1 MQRTRLTGSIYRN
14 VLTAFPIAATAGF
27 IAAAA
32 IAVTYAQAARSAQD
46 GVYSDA
52 QATRG
57 QAVYDKQC
65 ASCHGQGLKGLA
77 APPLVGDVFA
87 GSWQGQPLSEL
98 AGKIQKTMPAD
109 GPGTL
114 SASDTADLVALIL
127 KSNSFP
133 ASRTELASTEAG
145 QKSITWPARAAA
157 AQAAGS
163 VKAYPPLGN
172 MAQLMRGIYFPNSNL
187 LFTVQTRDPAAP
199 QPKPTPEQE
208 KQGFSVFDWGQ
219 GIYGGWQTIDNAAIA
234 IADAGPLML
243 TPGIRCENG
252 RLAPVNDPDWI
263 KYTEDMIA
271 VARQMYKL
279 SQSRNQEAVSD
290 ATGDLSDSCAACHN
304 AYREVRVRGQAPD
317 PTDPSAKSNRCL
329 SRSTAR

>member
-1 MQRTRLTGSIYRN
+1 MHRTGLTGI
-14 VLTAFPIAATAGF
+14 
-27 IAAAA
+27 AA
-32 IAVTYAQAARSAQD
+32 IAGVVVALAISVTHAQSARSAQD

-52 QATRG
+52 QAARG
-57 QAVYDKQC
+57 QGIYDKQC

-77 APPLVGDVFA
+77 APPLAGDAFA
-87 GSWQGQPLSEL
+87 ANWQGQPLSEL
-98 AGKIQKTMPAD
+98 ATKIQKTMPAD
-109 GPGTL
+109 GPGAL
-114 SASDTADLVALIL
+114 SAAETADLVTLIL
-127 KSNSFP
+127 KTNGFP
-133 ASRTELASTEAG
+133 ASRTELASTDAG
-145 QKSITWPARAAA
+145 LKAVGWPARAAA

-172 MAQLMRGIYFPNSNL
+172 MAQLMRGIFFPNSNL

-199 QPKPTPEQE
+199 QPKPTPEQLA
-208 KQGFSVFDWGQ
+208 QGFSVFDWGQ

-252 RLAPVNDPDWI
+252 RLAPVTEPDWI

-271 VARQMYKL
+271 VARKMYKL

-304 AYREVRVRGQAPD
+304 AYREVRIRGQVPD
-317 PTDPSAKSNRCL
+317 PTDPSNKSNRCL
-329 SRSTAR
+329 SRSTAK

>member
-1 MQRTRLTGSIYRN
+1 MHIRMG
-14 VLTAFPIAATAGF
+14 VAATAAGV
-27 IAAAA
+27 ALAA
-32 IAVTYAQAARSAQD
+32 IGVTHAQTVRSARD
-46 GVYSDA
+46 GVYTDA
-52 QATRG
+52 QAGRG

-65 ASCHGQGLKGLA
+65 VSCHGQGLKGLA
-77 APPLVGDVFA
+77 APPLAGDAFA
-87 GSWQGQPLSEL
+87 GNWQGQPLAEL
-98 AGKIQKTMPAD
+98 ASKIQKTMPAD
-109 GPGTL
+109 GPGAL
-114 SASDTADLVALIL
+114 SATETADLVALIL
-127 KSNSFP
+127 KTNGFP
-133 ASRTELASTEAG
+133 ASRAELGSTEAAL
-145 QKSITWPARAAA
+145 KTVNWPARPAA

-172 MAQLMRGIYFPNSNL
+172 MAQLMRGIFFPNSNL

-252 RLAPVNDPDWI
+252 RVAPVTEPDWI
-263 KYTEDMIA
+263 KYTEDMMA
-271 VARQMYKL
+271 VARKMYKL
-279 SQSRNQEAVSD
+279 SQARNQEAVSD

-317 PTDPSAKSNRCL
+317 PTDPSNKANRCL
-329 SRSTAR
+329 SRSTN

>member
-1 MQRTRLTGSIYRN
+1 MKTRVTR
-14 VLTAFPIAATAGF
+14 IAASAGF
-27 IAAAA
+27 VAAMA
-32 IAVTYAQAARSAQD
+32 IGVTHAQTPRSAQD
-46 GVYSDA
+46 GVYTDA
-52 QATRG
+52 QAARG
-57 QAVYDKQC
+57 QKVYDTQC
-65 ASCHGQGLKGLA
+65 ASCHGPGLKGLA
-77 APPLVGDVFA
+77 APPLAGDVFA
-87 GSWQGQPLSEL
+87 ASWQGQPLSEL
-98 AGKIQKTMPAD
+98 ASKIRNTMPAD
-109 GPGTL
+109 APGTV
-114 SASDTADLVALIL
+114 SAASAADLVALIL
-127 KSNSFP
+127 KSGGFP
-133 ASRTELASTEAG
+133 ASRTELASGDDAL
-145 QKSITWPARAAA
+145 KAVSWPARPAA
-157 AQAAGS
+157 AQAAGT

-252 RLAPVNDPDWI
+252 RLAPVTEPDWI
-263 KYTEDMIA
+263 KYTEDMMA
-271 VARQMYKL
+271 VARKMYKL

-304 AYREVRVRGQAPD
+304 AYREVRVRGRAPD
-317 PTDPSAKSNRCL
+317 PTDPSNKSNRCL
-329 SRSTAR
+329 SRSTAK

>member
-1 MQRTRLTGSIYRN
+1 MHSTRFTG
-14 VLTAFPIAATAGF
+14 IAVAVGL
-27 IAAAA
+27 IAAA
-32 IAVTYAQAARSAQD
+32 IGVTQAQTARSAQD
-46 GVYSDA
+46 GVYTDA
-52 QATRG
+52 QAARG

-87 GSWQGQPLSEL
+87 ASWQGQPLSEL
-98 AGKIQKTMPAD
+98 VSKIRNTMPAD
-109 GPGTL
+109 APGTVN
-114 SASDTADLVALIL
+114 ATDAADLVALIL
-127 KSNSFP
+127 KTGGFP
-133 ASRTELASTEAG
+133 ASRTELASSDGAL
-145 QKSITWPARAAA
+145 KAVSWPARPAA
-157 AQAAGS
+157 AQAAGT

-172 MAQLMRGIYFPNSNL
+172 MAQLMRGVFFPNSNL

-252 RLAPVNDPDWI
+252 RLAPVTEPDWI
-263 KYTEDMIA
+263 KYTEDMMA
-271 VARQMYKL
+271 VARKMYKL

-304 AYREVRVRGQAPD
+304 AYREVRVRGRAPD
-317 PTDPSAKSNRCL
+317 PTDPSNKSNRCL
-329 SRSTAR
+329 SRSTAK